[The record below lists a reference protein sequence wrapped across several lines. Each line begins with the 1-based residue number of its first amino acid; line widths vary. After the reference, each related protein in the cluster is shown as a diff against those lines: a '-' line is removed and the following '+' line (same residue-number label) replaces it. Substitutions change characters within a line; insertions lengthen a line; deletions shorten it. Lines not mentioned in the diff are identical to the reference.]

1 MTPRVASNS
10 MGSVMTGQVKHGAA
24 TVVEN
29 IPFSFDEE
37 EFQKLT
43 HIDLSGPYA
52 KAVAGLLENTL
63 AATRPKALYKV
74 CYIDNWTDDTV
85 ELEGIRFTSRVLS
98 QNLSEVERVFPYI
111 VTCGTELDKALS
123 AVTDVLARYWL
134 DGLKEMAL
142 RTAVEHLK
150 NHLVAEY
157 GLKAEKLSTMNPGS
171 GNKNVWPI
179 GQQRQLFQ
187 LLGDVEGAVGVR
199 LTDSFLMMPNKTV
212 SGIFFPTEVNFVS
225 CQLCTRENCPRR
237 RAEYTG
243 SVGLAG
249 HE

>member
-1 MTPRVASNS
+1 
-10 MGSVMTGQVKHGAA
+10 MTGQANHRAA
-24 TVVEN
+24 TIVGN

-37 EFQKLT
+37 EFRKLT

-52 KAVAGLLENTL
+52 KAITDLLEDAL
-63 AATRPKALYKV
+63 ATARPKALYKV
-74 CYIDNWTDDTV
+74 CYIDNRTEDTV

-98 QNLSEVERVFPYI
+98 RNLSEVERVFPYI
-111 VTCGTELDKALS
+111 VTCGTELDTCLS
-123 AVTDVLARYWL
+123 ADTDVLARYWL

-150 NHLVAEY
+150 NHLAAEY
-157 GLKAEKLSTMNPGS
+157 GLKTEKLSTMNPGS

-179 GQQRQLFQ
+179 SQQRQLFQ
-187 LLGDVEGAVGVR
+187 LLGDVEGAIGVR

-237 RAEYTG
+237 RAEYMGTI
-243 SVGLAG
+243 GLAG
-249 HE
+249 H

>member
-1 MTPRVASNS
+1 
-10 MGSVMTGQVKHGAA
+10 MTGQAKHRAA
-24 TVVEN
+24 TVVDN

-37 EFQKLT
+37 EFGKLT

-52 KAVAGLLENTL
+52 TAVTDLLEDAL
-63 AATRPKALYKV
+63 ATARPKALYKV
-74 CYIDNWTDDTV
+74 CYIDNRTDDTV

-98 QNLSEVERVFPYI
+98 RNLSEVERVFPYV
-111 VTCGTELDKALS
+111 VTCGTELDKCLS
-123 AVTDVLARYWL
+123 AESDVLARYWL

-150 NHLVAEY
+150 SHVATQY

-171 GNKNVWPI
+171 GNKHVWPI
-179 GQQRQLFQ
+179 SQQRQLFQ
-187 LLGDVEGAVGVR
+187 LMGDVEGSVGVR

-225 CQLCTRENCPRR
+225 CQLCTRKSCPRR

-243 SVGLAG
+243 TVGLAG
-249 HE
+249 H

>member
-1 MTPRVASNS
+1 

-74 CYIDNWTDDTV
+74 CYIDNWTDDTI

-111 VTCGTELDKALS
+111 VTCGTELDTCLS
-123 AVTDVLARYWL
+123 AVTDVLAQYWL

-157 GLKAEKLSTMNPGS
+157 GLKAEKLSTKTFGRSASKDSCFNFWAMLKVP
-171 GNKNVWPI
+171 
-179 GQQRQLFQ
+179 
-187 LLGDVEGAVGVR
+187 LGYD
-199 LTDSFLMMPNKTV
+199 
-212 SGIFFPTEVNFVS
+212 
-225 CQLCTRENCPRR
+225 
-237 RAEYTG
+237 
-243 SVGLAG
+243 
-249 HE
+249 

>member
-1 MTPRVASNS
+1 
-10 MGSVMTGQVKHGAA
+10 MTGQAKHRTA
-24 TVVEN
+24 TIVGN
-29 IPFSFDEE
+29 IPFSFNEE
-37 EFQKLT
+37 EFRKLT

-52 KAVAGLLENTL
+52 KAITDLIEDVL
-63 AATRPKALYKV
+63 ATARPKALYKV
-74 CYIDNWTDDTV
+74 CYVDNRTEDTV

-98 QNLSEVERVFPYI
+98 RNLSEVERVFPYI
-111 VTCGTELDKALS
+111 VTCGTELDTCLS
-123 AVTDVLARYWL
+123 AETDVLARYWL

-150 NHLVAEY
+150 NHLAEEY

-179 GQQRQLFQ
+179 SQQRQLFQ
-187 LLGDVEGAVGVR
+187 LLGDVEGAVGVG

-243 SVGLAG
+243 TIGLAG
-249 HE
+249 H